1 MMSDEIRALAK
12 KMDARLWL
20 SNNEDNDTIGVLT
33 HALLRFP
40 GHINPRDTLQPQ
52 LIALTH
58 KVTKCTLMSLTPVE
72 DVPNNLFADA
82 ILAVLDP
89 EPSPIRDDLWR
100 TVCPYECNKKKMAA
114 SSEKKKKPVPPAP
127 RPVVTAPIPKL
138 KKRLPDAPPAVV
150 VKKVVVKKA
159 RIVLETPPPPLPEE
173 QEEEQE
179 DDSTALLASGYLMGQ
194 LLEAEFDS
202 APGTHGYKLEIEVL
216 VLRIPDWIF
225 QVKEADH
232 EHVGLR
238 GSGAARAVMRQSM
251 LSCLKILADAMYYC
265 SKALFYA
272 SLSFVAGVSKGH
284 NTVQAIHDDLYRAH
298 EHCRGVE
305 PVINSLRFIESGV
318 FEDVGVKRRY
328 TSDSTTEAPPKLLE
342 LPKPV
347 ASMNT
352 FNLLKR
358 IYAEMLRAH
367 GKLNDMWP
375 DDGLVVDWDGHCRA
389 VGELKDILFEGMQH
403 CSALLDFLRM
413 EGTM

>member
-1 MMSDEIRALAK
+1 MMTNEIRALAK

-20 SNNEDNDTIGVLT
+20 SSNEDNDTIGVLT

-58 KVTKCTLMSLTPVE
+58 KVTKCALMSLTPVE

-100 TVCPYECNKKKMAA
+100 TVCPCECIKKTVT
-114 SSEKKKKPVPPAP
+114 SGEKKRKPVPPAP
-127 RPVVTAPIPKL
+127 RPVVAAPIPKS

-150 VKKVVVKKA
+150 VAKKKVRVS
-159 RIVLETPPPPLPEE
+159 EQE
-173 QEEEQE
+173 QEEE

-238 GSGAARAVMRQSM
+238 GDGAARAVMRQSM

-272 SLSFVAGVSKGH
+272 SLSFVEGVSKGH
-284 NTVQAIHDDLYRAH
+284 NTVQAMHDDLYRAH

-305 PVINSLRFIESGV
+305 PVINSFRFIESGV
-318 FEDVGVKRRY
+318 FEDVGVKKKGV
-328 TSDSTTEAPPKLLE
+328 SDSTTTEAPPKLLE

>member
-20 SNNEDNDTIGVLT
+20 SSNEDNDTIGVLT

-100 TVCPYECNKKKMAA
+100 TVCPYECNKKMVA

-127 RPVVTAPIPKL
+127 RLVVTAPIPKL

-159 RIVLETPPPPLPEE
+159 RVLETPPPPLPEE

-194 LLEAEFDS
+194 LLEAQFDS

-318 FEDVGVKRRY
+318 FEDVGVKRVV
-328 TSDSTTEAPPKLLE
+328 SDSTTEAKLLE